1 MSKPILQAADPNT
14 HESSPAIP
22 DPFDL
27 AKLRLNA
34 SFLET
39 AGVKKLL
46 TTVPSHKPNPQDF
59 VRVRPEPEFR
69 ENFAMIDLKED
80 RENYIVHPEILPGL
94 LGEVT
99 YATVFTVINR
109 QGVVSLWPVK
119 LSTPDSKRNDWVRS
133 AREAAEKA
141 MTRWIRLKANM
152 NLGAYEIHVAEDAM
166 ADPEWP
172 DLSFYDLLKIAYRDR
187 MITALDHPVVRRL
200 RGQA

>member
-1 MSKPILQAADPNT
+1 
-14 HESSPAIP
+14 
-22 DPFDL
+22 
-27 AKLRLNA
+27 
-34 SFLET
+34 
-39 AGVKKLL
+39 
-46 TTVPSHKPNPQDF
+46 
-59 VRVRPEPEFR
+59 
-69 ENFAMIDLKED
+69 
-80 RENYIVHPEILPGL
+80 VHPEILPGL